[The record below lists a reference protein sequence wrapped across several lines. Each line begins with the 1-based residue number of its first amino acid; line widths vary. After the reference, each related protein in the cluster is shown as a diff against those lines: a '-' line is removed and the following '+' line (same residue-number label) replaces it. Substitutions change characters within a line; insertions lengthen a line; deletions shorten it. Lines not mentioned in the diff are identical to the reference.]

1 MAVTVCDS
9 SCLIDL
15 REVSLLETFMALPF
29 ETLIPDAL
37 FKEELVRFTA
47 SQKELLLRG
56 GLRAVELSP
65 ESVLRARVIVSDHP
79 QLSIHDG
86 FAFAL
91 AESCTDCV
99 LFTGDRTLRAVGE
112 ENHLEVHGTLWV
124 IDEIRE
130 SGLMSAGDLLAVLEV
145 LADDPTV
152 RLPRRELSAWITRY
166 SMTD

>member
-15 REVSLLETFMALPF
+15 RKVSLLETFMALPF

-65 ESVLRARVIVSDHP
+65 ECVLRARVIVSDHL

-91 AESCTDCV
+91 A
-99 LFTGDRTLRAVGE
+99 
-112 ENHLEVHGTLWV
+112 
-124 IDEIRE
+124 
-130 SGLMSAGDLLAVLEV
+130 
-145 LADDPTV
+145 
-152 RLPRRELSAWITRY
+152 
-166 SMTD
+166 